1 MLSQSLCGCF
11 LLPHPWDWSSHRGE
25 SAWGRKKKK
34 KIYLIFVVFLVT
46 ASITVGGLFF
56 FKDCFKHNLINLSI
70 PLVIVVKV
78 GHAEIVTATNKP
90 KSFCGFLLN
99 IFHIN
104 E

>member
-1 MLSQSLCGCF
+1 MGVFFCLTLGTGAHTEANQ
-11 LLPHPWDWSSHRGE
+11 PGE
-25 SAWGRKKKK
+25 GKKM
-34 KIYLIFVVFLVT
+34 IYLIFVVFLVT
-46 ASITVGGLFF
+46 ASITVGGLLF
-56 FKDCFKHNLINLSI
+56 FKDCFKHNLINLSN

-78 GHAEIVTATNKP
+78 EQAEIVTATNKL